1 LKSYA
6 TGGHDVFG
14 GFYRTGKQGDL
25 NMKRKA
31 LGVLVAFAATAP
43 AVVAPQLVVS
53 AQAQPAGAQNAEYP
67 DVPRGHWAYEAINKL
82 SQAGVL
88 EGYPDGNYY
97 GNKPMTRYEFAVAI
111 ARLMGRITVPT
122 QPTGEGRIGPVG
134 PQGPQ
139 GPAGAVGPAGPQLPD
154 LVFKRDIANF
164 ITRAEVND
172 LIAALRKEFADEL
185 ARLGVRVDNLE
196 GRVQALENRKPVPP
210 RHALSLGLL
219 HRLGNNYAISNNGS
233 GIAGG
238 IPGRAVVNGNRPIGP
253 GGFTPQIPGRSIPN
267 RRERV
272 GATKFGYT
280 DFELRLTDR
289 ISDRLSATAALR
301 SLGNTNEDPWA
312 GDSEGGFYLR
322 EAYAVADLSDK
333 NAFLIRNLSAVLGRQ
348 RTKVAQGLLYDNDLA
363 PTDQVHAMGNIG
375 PVKLMGFIGSN
386 DGSSTLGVGDF
397 YTDPQY
403 PGINRAN
410 PYLDSGAVRWLGA
423 GNGARAGFGAR
434 PLAGGRFTEG
444 NESLVRVSA
453 NLFRLGGRPVE
464 LGATKLLAGVQNEEG
479 YGFDL
484 SLPIL
489 GRNIGFEWVTKQRHM
504 QGTGAGTGVGAG
516 DNAYVVTI
524 PVLRTGFLDLNA
536 AYGAAG
542 AGFSYFAAS
551 SANPYARTWGEAI
564 FDRPLALGAPMI
576 NGAGGV
582 GDLQSLAAKRTFD
595 VNGSVRV
602 PVSFLRRT
610 PIDFRWYNASAP
622 GVDLGSV
629 WSVGS
634 TFNLTPG
641 VDLELKY
648 GRYQVAGPTPSIPYW
663 RLGANVGF

>member
-1 LKSYA
+1 
-6 TGGHDVFG
+6 
-14 GFYRTGKQGDL
+14 
-25 NMKRKA
+25 MKRKA

-43 AVVAPQLVVS
+43 AVIAPQLVAS

-111 ARLMGRITVPT
+111 ARLLQR
-122 QPTGEGRIGPVG
+122 
-134 PQGPQ
+134 QGPTTQ
-139 GPAGAVGPAGPQLPD
+139 AVKGDKGDRGDVGPAGPAGPAGAGSNFVLPND
-154 LVFKRDIANF
+154 LVRTGQIANF
-164 ITRAEVND
+164 ITRQEVND

-196 GRVQALENRKPVPP
+196 GRVSALENRKPVPP
-210 RHALSLGLL
+210 RTTLSLGLL
-219 HRLGNNYAISNNGS
+219 HRLGNNYAISNNGLGTGGPGTQGNPFVGRGNPAI
-233 GIAGG
+233 GIGG
-238 IPGRAVVNGNRPIGP
+238 IP
-253 GGFTPQIPGRSIPN
+253 TIPGRNIPN
-267 RRERV
+267 RRART
-272 GATKFGYT
+272 GATKFSYT

-301 SLGNTNEDPWA
+301 SLGNTQEDPWA

-322 EAYAVADLSDK
+322 EAYAVADLTDK
-333 NAFLIRNLSAVLGRQ
+333 KPLIIRNLSAVLGRQ
-348 RTKVAQGLLYDNDLA
+348 RTKIAQGLLYDNDLS
-363 PTDQVHAMGNIG
+363 PTDQIHAMGNIG
-375 PVKLMGFIGSN
+375 PVKLSGFVGSN
-386 DGSSTLGVGDF
+386 DGASTLGGANSL
-397 YTDPQY
+397 Y
-403 PGINRAN
+403 GGLRN
-410 PYLDSGAVRWLGA
+410 PYLNQGAVAYLGR
-423 GNGARAGFGAR
+423 GNGTFTGFGGLTG
-434 PLAGGRFTEG
+434 PLGNAAAFNEG
-444 NESLVRVSA
+444 NESLVRASA

-464 LGATKLLAGVQNEEG
+464 LGASKLLAGVQNEEG

-484 SLPIL
+484 TLPIL
-489 GRNIGFEWVTKQRHM
+489 GRNIGFEYVTKQRHM
-504 QGTGAGTGVGAG
+504 SGTGGTTNAVGN
-516 DNAYVVTI
+516 DNAYNVTI

-576 NGAGGV
+576 NGNGAV
-582 GDLQSLAAKRTFD
+582 GDPRLVAAKRSFD

-622 GVDLGSV
+622 GAGDLGSV

-641 VDLELKY
+641 VDVEVKY

>member
-1 LKSYA
+1 
-6 TGGHDVFG
+6 
-14 GFYRTGKQGDL
+14 
-25 NMKRKA
+25 MKRKA

-43 AVVAPQLVVS
+43 AVVAPQLVAS
-53 AQAQPAGAQNAEYP
+53 AQAQPAGAQTPEYA
-67 DVPRGHWAYEAINKL
+67 DVPRGHWAYEAIARL
-82 SQAGVL
+82 SQAGII

-111 ARLMGRITVPT
+111 ARLLQRI
-122 QPTGEGRIGPVG
+122 PTGEGGGGGIGPAG
-134 PQGPQ
+134 PQGVPGPQ

-164 ITRAEVND
+164 ITRQEVND

-196 GRVQALENRKPVPP
+196 VRVGALENRKPVPP
-210 RHALSLGLL
+210 RTTLSLGLL
-219 HRLGNNYAISNNGS
+219 HRLGNNYAISNNGV
-233 GIAGG
+233 GVGPGG
-238 IPGRAVVNGNRPIGP
+238 QGRAVVNGNFVIGP
-253 GGFTPQIPGRSIPN
+253 GGLNPVIPGRNIPD
-267 RRERV
+267 RRARL

-333 NAFLIRNLSAVLGRQ
+333 RPLLIRNLSAVLGRQ
-348 RTKVAQGLLYDNDLA
+348 RTKIAQGLLYDNDLT
-363 PTDQVHAMGNIG
+363 PTDQIQAMGNIG

-386 DGSSTLGVGDF
+386 DGASTLGVGDF

-403 PGINRAN
+403 PGRNFAN
-410 PYLDSGAVRWLGA
+410 PYLDQGAVRWLGA
-423 GNGARAGFGAR
+423 GNGARAGFGR
-434 PLAGGRFTEG
+434 PTFANTFTEG

-489 GRNIGFEWVTKQRHM
+489 GRNVGFEWVTKQRHM
-504 QGTGAGTGVGAG
+504 QGTGGGTGVGAG

-542 AGFSYFAAS
+542 AGFSFFAAS

-576 NGAGGV
+576 NGNGAP
-582 GDLQSLAAKRTFD
+582 GDLASLAAKRTFD
-595 VNGSVRV
+595 VSGSVRV

-622 GVDLGSV
+622 GHE
-629 WSVGS
+629 
-634 TFNLTPG
+634 N
-641 VDLELKY
+641 
-648 GRYQVAGPTPSIPYW
+648 SI
-663 RLGANVGF
+663 